1 MVDGKI
7 AFSMGSTVPTL
18 ERAELV
24 LPLRREEEVMEIK
37 PDTTTTMEPLAM
49 EAPPAGTDVPAEQ
62 PAEQKSAVPI
72 EIDGAATGPGAPAGD
87 AGTDTTI
94 VKSEPVDRAEE
105 STIAVIEPTGTETE
119 TQIQPADQNQEI
131 VPSKPP
137 RDISLRRQPAPL
149 PLPTSLFI
157 GDLRL
162 TVLRTRLQNLT
173 PPIPAEF
180 AGSGILI
187 CGPGVLALSAQDGGS
202 GSGEVKAGSIVAVRK
217 GERGVEIEGSVGGVY
232 DLVRKE
238 VYGSFAQVS
247 A

>member
-18 ERAELV
+18 ERGELV
-24 LPLRREEEVMEIK
+24 LPIRREEEVMEIK
-37 PDTTTTMEPLAM
+37 PDPASTTTTVTPLAI
-49 EAPPAGTDVPAEQ
+49 EAPAAEQSTEKPAEQ
-62 PAEQKSAVPI
+62 DAVPI
-72 EIDGAATGPGAPAGD
+72 EVDGAADSVPVPEAEA
-87 AGTDTTI
+87 DTTV
-94 VKSEPVDRAEE
+94 VKSEPTDQAEQSIIIPDAPE
-105 STIAVIEPTGTETE
+105 AE
-119 TQIQPADQNQEI
+119 QEI
-131 VPSKPP
+131 VPIKTP
-137 RDISLRRQPAPL
+137 RDITRRRQTRAL

-162 TVLRTRLQNLT
+162 TLLRTRLQSLT

-180 AGSGILI
+180 AGSGVLI
-187 CGPGVLALSAQDGGS
+187 CGPGVLALANQENGAG
-202 GSGEVKAGSIVAVRK
+202 GEVKAGSIVAVRK
-217 GERGVEIEGSVGGVY
+217 GEKGVEIEGSVGGVY

>member
-18 ERAELV
+18 ERGELV
-24 LPLRREEEVMEIK
+24 LPLRREEELNEIK
-37 PDTTTTMEPLAM
+37 PDTAASALAI
-49 EAPPAGTDVPAEQ
+49 EAPPADVAPAASATAEQ
-62 PAEQKSAVPI
+62 TEGTVGEPI
-72 EIDGAATGPGAPAGD
+72 EVDAAAPDLESEAGKD
-87 AGTDTTI
+87 LTV
-94 VKSEPVDRAEE
+94 VKSEPLDPME
-105 STIAVIEPTGTETE
+105 SVNVTITEARETE
-119 TQIQPADQNQEI
+119 QEI
-131 VPSKPP
+131 VPVKPP
-137 RDISLRRQPAPL
+137 RDLTLRRKPAAL

-162 TVLRTRLQNLT
+162 TLLRTRLQSLT

-187 CGPGVLALSAQDGGS
+187 CGPGVLALSQEQGG
-202 GSGEVKAGSIVAVRK
+202 GGEVKAGSIVAVRK
-217 GERGVEIEGSVGGVY
+217 GEKGVEIEGSVGGVY
-232 DLVRKE
+232 DQVRKE